1 MATVAAASVR
11 GLLPRPF
18 REYYRRKLLLDR
30 AYPHG
35 WVPLL
40 RGRSQ
45 RHYGAKDVKF
55 TFLCPLRWEDLSE
68 SGSRSGRERLCDAC
82 GTYVRHGRWNPL
94 ELSDI
99 EDAAS
104 APCRSVPATSSL
116 RAGPSLDFTDAE
128 IARYKNAF
136 IDAKGAS
143 GKLPIALLGEALRRA
158 GKDVS
163 EDELRAML
171 IDVDTDGNGCVDFAE
186 FLSLFAARMG
196 VADNDAEAE
205 LLAGIA
211 RLDVAGDGRV
221 SIAEMRGFL
230 IHDQGCYE
238 QEVDEIFADVAAGA
252 AIRDGLVDYKMLVSI
267 LLTL

>member
-1 MATVAAASVR
+1 
-11 GLLPRPF
+11 
-18 REYYRRKLLLDR
+18 
-30 AYPHG
+30 
-35 WVPLL
+35 
-40 RGRSQ
+40 
-45 RHYGAKDVKF
+45 
-55 TFLCPLRWEDLSE
+55 
-68 SGSRSGRERLCDAC
+68 
-82 GTYVRHGRWNPL
+82 
-94 ELSDI
+94 
-99 EDAAS
+99 
-104 APCRSVPATSSL
+104 
-116 RAGPSLDFTDAE
+116 
-128 IARYKNAF
+128 
-136 IDAKGAS
+136 
-143 GKLPIALLGEALRRA
+143 
-158 GKDVS
+158 
-163 EDELRAML
+163 ML

-267 LLTL
+267 LLS